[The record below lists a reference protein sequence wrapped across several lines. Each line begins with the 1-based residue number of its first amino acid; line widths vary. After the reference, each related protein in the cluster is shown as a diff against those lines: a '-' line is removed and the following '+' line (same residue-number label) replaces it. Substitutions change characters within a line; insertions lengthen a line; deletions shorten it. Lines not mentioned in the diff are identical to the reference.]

1 MRSSD
6 ADGSKFMMVQ
16 LFMFR
21 LGPPPL
27 SALMYV
33 PIHGSRKSGGE
44 FYESRAATATFLNRD
59 PSQITKA
66 VKHLLEADLVVPPNA
81 LKECNA
87 MKREKCHA
95 KQ

>member
-44 FYESRAATATFLNRD
+44 FYESRAATASSPTARMATHR
-59 PSQITKA
+59 PISCKRPM
-66 VKHLLEADLVVPPNA
+66 PPRGA
-81 LKECNA
+81 
-87 MKREKCHA
+87 R
-95 KQ
+95 